1 MIKVTVLNENNEKI
15 TFTYESITDLN
26 DEYWNNNIDINVPSN
41 DNKVIGIELVGV
53 NDFDDL
59 MNGNY

>member
-26 DEYWNNNIDINVPSN
+26 NEYWSNNIDMNVPSN
-41 DNKVIGIELVGV
+41 DSKVIGIELVGV

>member
-26 DEYWNNNIDINVPSN
+26 DEYWSNNIDMNVPSN
-41 DNKVIGIELVGV
+41 DSKVIGIELVGV

>member
-1 MIKVTVLNENNEKI
+1 MIKVIVLNENNEKI

-26 DEYWNNNIDINVPSN
+26 NEYWSNNINMNVPSN
-41 DNKVIGIELVGV
+41 DSKVIGIELVGV